1 MFTGRLLSRVS
12 VALLKYSKPAH
23 LARKYVPLSP
33 NGLARSFITSSRV
46 AFAPE
51 QTEIKQEEDNQAPGK
66 KPKKTKN
73 ASSSEA
79 KKPHAKKQ
87 ESPAQ
92 NSKVKPVITVDMLPP
107 PPPATAYSRF
117 LKDWY
122 SKRPKSSSPTEIGT
136 QSKDVAAEW
145 HALSESERQPYIEDY
160 RAEREVYVKER
171 QEWFD
176 NIDPVT
182 LKELNKARTHKG
194 KKQIRNPNRFPS
206 DRKPLTPFF
215 LFAAEYRRGQT
226 EKLGVPEAGRRAGE
240 AWRAL
245 SDTEKQH
252 FLDRYKNE
260 MDAWRARNG
269 TA

>member
-12 VALLKYSKPAH
+12 VALLKYSKPSH
-23 LARKYVPLSP
+23 LAHKYVPLSP

-51 QTEIKQEEDNQAPGK
+51 QTEIKQEEDNEK
-66 KPKKTKN
+66 KPKKKN

-117 LKDWY
+117 LKEWY
-122 SKRPKSSSPTEIGT
+122 SKRPKSSPTEIGT

-145 HALSESERQPYIEDY
+145 HALSESEKQPYIEDY
-160 RAEREVYVKER
+160 RAERVVYVKER

-194 KKQIRNPNRFPS
+194 KKQIRNPNRFPG

-252 FLDRYKNE
+252 YLDRYKNE